1 MTSVTQKMQS
11 AARIAFVSSVE
22 TDSVKYN
29 KAVAKLAKDWAETL
43 TFHHFPAQYRKHI
56 RHVMKMARG
65 NTTEKFGAGGR
76 FCWRISP

>member
-29 KAVAKLAKDWAETL
+29 KAVAKLAKDWAETG
-43 TFHHFPAQYRKHI
+43 
-56 RHVMKMARG
+56 HVSKVVEIACARSPSVS
-65 NTTEKFGAGGR
+65 R
-76 FCWRISP
+76 FAFSSSEVKGHRLEGL